1 MAYTTQDDIIKRRI
15 PEDDLIQLTDD
26 NDLGGVDAAVVASV
40 ISEADELIDG
50 YLRQRYDL
58 PLASVPGFIAGI
70 AIDLCAYSLYQRQ
83 PHVETPE
90 SIIAGRRDAL
100 ALLKQIQRGDLD
112 LGLSS
117 SGDTTSGSGASFSA
131 NDRLTGRSK
140 MSGLL

>member
-1 MAYTTQDDIIKRRI
+1 MPYTTQDDIIKRRI

-26 NDLGGVDAAVVASV
+26 NNLGAVDADVVASV

-58 PLASVPGFIAGI
+58 PLASVPGFIAGV

-83 PHVETPE
+83 PHVETPD

-100 ALLKQIQRGDLD
+100 SLLKQIQRGELD

-117 SGDTTSGSGASFSA
+117 SDDTSGSGASFVA
-131 NDRLTGRSK
+131 NDRVTGRDSMK
-140 MSGLL
+140 GLL